1 MPARMGYGAM
11 ARSRA
16 VGAGNYVTN
25 RVSSAR
31 QAFQTPTPG
40 GFASNLKT
48 RGLRYSVG
56 AMGGTAGLTK
66 TAGLSATSTQQYDKA
81 FLARGGKRIAGVVAA
96 GAAVGGIRNRTSSGL
111 TKGRTSMYKH

>member
-1 MPARMGYGAM
+1 MGYGAM
-11 ARSRA
+11 ARAR
-16 VGAGNYVTN
+16 GAGNYVTN

-40 GFASNLKT
+40 GFASNFKT

-56 AMGGTAGLTK
+56 AMGGTAGLSK
-66 TAGLSATSTQQYDKA
+66 TAGLSRTSTQQYDKA

-96 GAAVGGIRNRTSSGL
+96 GAAVGGMRNRTTSGL
-111 TKGRTSMYKH
+111 TKGRTSMYKY